1 MKGKVIDSQ
10 YLPGYSSY
18 VAKQTKYGTFYSEIF
33 LQEEDQNIDNS
44 FDGCRIAE
52 FDCNLKAAKE
62 KAKWMRQR
70 AIGART
76 LYLNIINNLDIE
88 TCNKIEHQ
96 VYIAFREADKAR
108 DYYERMKD
116 YRPIYIENLL
126 KRRREARELIKSKKD
141 AD

>member
-1 MKGKVIDSQ
+1 MKGKITYSS
-10 YLPGYSSY
+10 YLPGYSSC
-18 VAKQTKYGTFYSEIF
+18 VAKQTKYGEFWSEVF

-76 LYLNIINNLDIE
+76 LYLNIIDNLDME
-88 TCNKIEHQ
+88 TCDKIERQ
-96 VYIAFREADKAR
+96 VYFAFREADKAR

-126 KRRREARELIKSKKD
+126 KRRREARNLIHNKKD
-141 AD
+141 SD